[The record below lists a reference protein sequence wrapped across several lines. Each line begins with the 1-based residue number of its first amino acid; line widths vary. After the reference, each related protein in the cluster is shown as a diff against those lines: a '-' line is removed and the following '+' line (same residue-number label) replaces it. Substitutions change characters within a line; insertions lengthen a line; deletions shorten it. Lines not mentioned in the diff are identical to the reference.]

1 MNFHHHQQQQNHHG
15 YGVFPPSFYSQHVVS
30 FQSGAAVPGMGSSGG
45 VVVGGGVGG
54 GFGAGGGGGAMMLP
68 PGAGGFPGNL
78 LDPVPPGL
86 KHDTGL
92 AVDWSFNEQAVLNDA
107 LVKFSNEP
115 GMMKYIKIAAF
126 LPEKTV
132 RDVALRCRWMA
143 KKENVKRRKLE
154 ENYAGKKIK
163 DRKERIDSSAK
174 ANIHLVPPDNVAA
187 YSFMMHHANTNNQ
200 FPYEVPAIDSATQH
214 LLEENINVLTQI
226 SENLSTCKLE
236 NNIDLLSHSR
246 DNMAT
251 ILNRMS
257 EMPGIMSQMPPLSV
271 SINEDLM
278 NSILPSTNQALM
290 FRTPSRLNLKQEP
303 RC

>member
-1 MNFHHHQQQQNHHG
+1 MSMAANPNMNFHHHHHHHHHQNRH
-15 YGVFPPSFYSQHVVS
+15 GVFPPSFYNQHVVS
-30 FQSGAAVPGMGSSGG
+30 FQSA
-45 VVVGGGVGG
+45 GVGMVTG
-54 GFGAGGGGGAMMLP
+54 GEGGGGSAMLP
-68 PGAGGFPGNL
+68 PGSGGFPGSL
-78 LDPVPPGL
+78 LESVPGL
-86 KHDTGL
+86 KHDAGL
-92 AVDWSFNEQAVLNDA
+92 AVDWSFNEQAVLNDG

-115 GMMKYIKIAAF
+115 GMMKYIKIAAL

-163 DRKERIDSSAK
+163 DRKERIESSAK

-187 YSFMMHHANTNNQ
+187 YSFMMHHVNHNNQ
-200 FPYEVPAIDSATQH
+200 LPYEAPAIDSATQH
-214 LLEENINVLTQI
+214 LLEENIKVLTQI

-246 DNMAT
+246 DNMTT

-257 EMPGIMSQMPPLSV
+257 EMPGIMSQMPPLPV

-290 FRTPSRLNLKQEP
+290 FGTSSGINLKQEP